1 MVLGKLLFL
10 LRVHDQP
17 VGKERKE
24 KKEESLKDTLLA
36 CIIRDRERE
45 ERSTGVSQPAKLFF

>member
-45 ERSTGVSQPAKLFF
+45 RERGM